1 MLCCLRGHLW
11 YFCPSPCYSR
21 YCSSKLSAV
30 WRANRPLGRRVS
42 KAELI
47 TCTFPCDLQITAA
60 LSQWEKQKQ
69 SGEEKLKS
77 SASIWRFS
85 WTSHTQTDPVPLPQ
99 SQWQCPTEPC
109 WAAALSP
116 GAVNSPGRVPKPVK
130 LSSNVTI
137 ALTRQSLTLTDKDC
151 KFFRYY
157 RNIDTKNMFIP
168 DCGSAGQGGNGN
180 SNLRASFLWPC
191 KGICAAEPTVY
202 WFFHISFFLSLTSL
216 EITWSFQVR
225 VIGLG
230 RDKMEETHFR
240 IFVC

>member
-1 MLCCLRGHLW
+1 MWFTNHGRSFPMRKAKTIRWRKIKRVQLLFGDFPEPATRRQIPFLCHKASGSVRPSLAGLQLSAPEQLTAQGE
-11 YFCPSPCYSR
+11 CPS
-21 YCSSKLSAV
+21 LS
-30 WRANRPLGRRVS
+30 
-42 KAELI
+42 
-47 TCTFPCDLQITAA
+47 
-60 LSQWEKQKQ
+60 
-69 SGEEKLKS
+69 
-77 SASIWRFS
+77 
-85 WTSHTQTDPVPLPQ
+85 
-99 SQWQCPTEPC
+99 
-109 WAAALSP
+109 
-116 GAVNSPGRVPKPVK
+116 NSPVT
-130 LSSNVTI
+130 VTI

-180 SNLRASFLWPC
+180 RNLRASFLWPC

-216 EITWSFQVR
+216 EIMWSFQVR

-240 IFVC
+240 IFVR

>member
-1 MLCCLRGHLW
+1 MWFTNHGRSFPMRKAKTIRWRKIKEFSFYLEIFLNQPHADR
-11 YFCPSPCYSR
+11 SR
-21 YCSSKLSAV
+21 SSATKPVAVSDWALLGCSSQP
-30 WRANRPLGRRVS
+30 R
-42 KAELI
+42 
-47 TCTFPCDLQITAA
+47 
-60 LSQWEKQKQ
+60 
-69 SGEEKLKS
+69 S
-77 SASIWRFS
+77 S
-85 WTSHTQTDPVPLPQ
+85 
-99 SQWQCPTEPC
+99 
-109 WAAALSP
+109 
-116 GAVNSPGRVPKPVK
+116 NSPGRVPKPVK